1 MNKCI
6 KDYLFFTRLHT
17 RKPLFVRVFFSLL
30 LMGFMFLGFL
40 SFYLLADIL
49 SSVLSSVNSALMK
62 GW

>member
-17 RKPLFVRVFFSLL
+17 GKPLCVRVFFSLL
-30 LMGFMFLGFL
+30 RMVFMFLGFL

-49 SSVLSSVNSALMK
+49 SSVNSALMK